1 MNERLLKSDFLE
13 SEILKRKFEET
24 ASLEDI
30 EWLKD
35 KFNGCMKTVSVS
47 LFPAFFFAQGSCPYI
62 SHWQVLTKLPTIS
75 SSLFETCHAIV
86 TCVIS
91 PIHCLYDEN
100 GAALCG

>member
-35 KFNGCMKTVSVS
+35 KFNGCMETVSVS
-47 LFPAFFFAQGSCPYI
+47 LFPAFFCSRELPLYFALAG
-62 SHWQVLTKLPTIS
+62 
-75 SSLFETCHAIV
+75 FDET
-86 TCVIS
+86 S
-91 PIHCLYDEN
+91 DYLK
-100 GAALCG
+100 

>member
-35 KFNGCMKTVSVS
+35 KFNGCMETVSVS
-47 LFPAFFFAQGSCPYI
+47 LFPAFLLNRVAPIFRI
-62 SHWQVLTKLPTIS
+62 SR
-75 SSLFETCHAIV
+75 F
-86 TCVIS
+86 
-91 PIHCLYDEN
+91 
-100 GAALCG
+100 